1 MATKLNAQKAEHDKA
16 LPHPEKKMEQTKIRP
31 LDFILSAIFAAWN
44 LPSINVPTGFS
55 VSGLPMGIQL
65 VGAPGTEQ
73 NLFVAAEIL
82 EQEFRGCVRAQP
94 VSLKLPFNPSRTK
107 KTHKV

>member
-1 MATKLNAQKAEHDKA
+1 MEKKIQKMSLDIRSTLIEVLGSNGIIICPAYTSVA
-16 LPHPEKKMEQTKIRP
+16 PKMEQTKKRP

-55 VSGLPMGIQL
+55 VNGLPMGIQL

-82 EQEFRGCVRAQP
+82 EQEFRGCVRA
-94 VSLKLPFNPSRTK
+94 
-107 KTHKV
+107 

>member
-1 MATKLNAQKAEHDKA
+1 
-16 LPHPEKKMEQTKIRP
+16 MEQTKKRP

-55 VSGLPMGIQL
+55 VSGLPMGVQL
-65 VGAPGTEQ
+65 IGAPGTEQ

-82 EQEFRGCVRAQP
+82 EHSSTIC
-94 VSLKLPFNPSRTK
+94 
-107 KTHKV
+107 